1 MRTSYVFAA
10 LLALLAAGWIVS
22 GQFAEGDGLPRP
34 TKPPADLAAIET
46 MPAVRV
52 TRLEAVRHV
61 LEEVVRGRTEALRK
75 VALKV
80 ETKGRVIELPV
91 EQGAWVSKGDV
102 IARLSPD
109 GRPARLR
116 EAKAL
121 REQRRIEHEASQK
134 LSKKG
139 FRSDTQVAGSLAS
152 LEAAEAAVNLA
163 EVNLGNTVL
172 LAPFDGLID
181 DRIAEIGDFLE
192 MGDRVAVI
200 VNLDPILVVAQVS
213 ERSLATVRVGQEG
226 FARLVDGSTIEG
238 TLRFISSVADPATRT
253 FRVEMEAPNP
263 GPTVADGMTAELH
276 LPLREAMV
284 HRVSPAILSL
294 RDTGEIGVK
303 AVDDDGRVRFVPAR
317 IVDSDN
323 GGVWVAGLPEKLLA
337 ITVGQ
342 EFVIEGQRVRAI
354 DTRTLEPVPPGG
366 TVDGDAQGGAQGDA
380 S

>member
-10 LLALLAAGWIVS
+10 LLALLAAGWIAS
-22 GQFAEGDGLPRP
+22 GQLAEGDGLPSA

-61 LEEVVRGRTEALRK
+61 LEEVVGRTEALRK

-139 FRSDTQVAGSLAS
+139 FRSDTQVG
-152 LEAAEAAVNLA
+152 
-163 EVNLGNTVL
+163 
-172 LAPFDGLID
+172 
-181 DRIAEIGDFLE
+181 
-192 MGDRVAVI
+192 
-200 VNLDPILVVAQVS
+200 
-213 ERSLATVRVGQEG
+213 
-226 FARLVDGSTIEG
+226 
-238 TLRFISSVADPATRT
+238 
-253 FRVEMEAPNP
+253 
-263 GPTVADGMTAELH
+263 
-276 LPLREAMV
+276 PLR
-284 HRVSPAILSL
+284 RPDRRPDR
-294 RDTGEIGVK
+294 RDRRFPG
-303 AVDDDGRVRFVPAR
+303 DGR
-317 IVDSDN
+317 
-323 GGVWVAGLPEKLLA
+323 
-337 ITVGQ
+337 
-342 EFVIEGQRVRAI
+342 
-354 DTRTLEPVPPGG
+354 
-366 TVDGDAQGGAQGDA
+366 
-380 S
+380 